1 MGKVVMKKKKAKQN
15 FLREALGDLSKELSR
30 LKREKQSFIKKI
42 DSLEKSIQST
52 QFRESSLRDKITK
65 LIAAE
70 TVLSKKKSSSMS
82 KINLIKEKINKLK
95 KVKEE
100 LRDV

>member
-15 FLREALGDLSKELSR
+15 VLREALGDLSKELSR

-52 QFRESSLRDKITK
+52 QFRESSLRGKITK

>member
-1 MGKVVMKKKKAKQN
+1 MKKKKAKQN
-15 FLREALGDLSKELSR
+15 VLREALGDLSKELSR

-42 DSLEKSIQST
+42 DSLEKSIQAT
-52 QFRESSLRDKITK
+52 QYRESALRDKITK

-70 TVLSKKKSSSMS
+70 SELSKKKSNSMN

>member
-15 FLREALGDLSKELSR
+15 VLREALGDLSKELSR

>member
-1 MGKVVMKKKKAKQN
+1 MKKKKAKQN
-15 FLREALGDLSKELSR
+15 VLREALGDLSKELSR

>member
-15 FLREALGDLSKELSR
+15 VLREALGDLSKELSR

-82 KINLIKEKINKLK
+82 KINLIKEKINKLNK
-95 KVKEE
+95 I
-100 LRDV
+100 